1 LRTITLQTYI
11 CGVSY
16 DKLNKPI
23 EYLKGVGPQRG
34 DALKKHLEIFC
45 YQDLITYYPFRYVDR
60 SKFYKIKDIVP
71 DMPFVQIIGRLT
83 SIETIG
89 QKHTQR
95 LVAKFTD
102 GDETIDLV
110 WFKGVTWIKKSLA
123 IGPEYIVFGKPTEF
137 NQRVNIAHPEIEL
150 NTPAN
155 RTLNTALQPFY
166 NSSEALKT
174 RGLDTKGI
182 LKLQQTVLD
191 ELKGSIP
198 ENLPNDIVQKAK
210 LIGHDVALEA
220 IHFPPSADLLNKARY
235 RLKFE
240 ELFYNQL
247 KLLKAK
253 ANNKKYYEGFVFE
266 KVGEHFN
273 TFFKEYLPFELKRE
287 KKRVMKEIR
296 ADLGSRRQMNRL
308 LQGDVGSGKTLVAL
322 LSMLIAIDN
331 GYQACI
337 MAPTEILAGQHYQT
351 LKDMLKDMDLNI
363 ALLTGSTKKA
373 QRDIIHKSLE
383 DGSLHILIGTHALI
397 EDKVQFKNL
406 GIVVID
412 EQHRFG
418 VQQRARLWKKNDRP
432 PHILIMSATPIP
444 RTLAMTLYGDLDVSV
459 IDELPPG
466 RKAISTAHRFES
478 SRITVF
484 GFIREQIALGR
495 QIYIVYPLIEES
507 EKSDLKN
514 LYEGYDVICREFPQP
529 NYRVSIVHGKQKP
542 AEKDA
547 EMQRFVRGE
556 TQIMVATTVIEVGVN
571 VPNASVMIIENAERF
586 GLSQLHQLRGR
597 VGRGADQSYCI
608 LMTDYK
614 LSADAKVRLETMV
627 RTTDGFEISEV
638 DLKLR
643 GPGDMSGTRQSGSE
657 DFKLVNLVEDQKILA
672 YVRGLIIDLLE
683 KEEIDNNP
691 KYRMLNDYSAFC
703 QRSAGVWSRIS

>member
-1 LRTITLQTYI
+1 
-11 CGVSY
+11 VSY
-16 DKLNKPI
+16 DKLKKPI

-34 DALKKHLEIFC
+34 DALKKHLDIFC
-45 YQDLITYYPFRYVDR
+45 YHDLLTYYPFRYVDR
-60 SKFYKIKDIVP
+60 SKFYQIREITP
-71 DMPFVQIIGRLT
+71 DMPFVQMVGRLT
-83 SIETIG
+83 SIEVVG
-89 QKHTQR
+89 QKQTQR

-102 GDETIDLV
+102 GDEMIDLV
-110 WFKGVTWIKKSLA
+110 WFKGVTWMKKSLSV
-123 IGPEYIVFGKPTEF
+123 GPEYIVFGKPTEY

-155 RTLNTALQPFY
+155 RVLNTALQPVY
-166 NSSEALKT
+166 NSSEALKS

-182 LKLQQTVLD
+182 LKLQQTALE
-191 ELKGSIP
+191 ELKGAIP
-198 ENLPNDIVQKAK
+198 ENLPDSIIKKAA
-210 LIGHDVALEA
+210 LLSHDTALQA
-220 IHFPPSADLLNKARY
+220 IHFPPSVDMLNKAKN

-240 ELFYNQL
+240 ELFFNQL
-247 KLLKAK
+247 KLLKAQ
-253 ANNKKYYEGFVFE
+253 NYNKKHYQGFVFE

-273 TFFKEYLPFELKRE
+273 TFFKEYLPFELTGAQ
-287 KKRVMKEIR
+287 KRVMKEIR
-296 ADLGSRRQMNRL
+296 ADLGSGRQMNRL

-322 LSMLIAIDN
+322 LTMLIAIDN
-331 GYQACI
+331 GYQTCL
-337 MAPTEILAGQHYQT
+337 MAPTEILANQHFAT
-351 LKDMLKDMDLNI
+351 LQDMLKDMGLNV
-363 ALLTGSTKKA
+363 ALLTGSVKKA
-373 QRDIIHKSLE
+373 QRDVIHKMLE

-406 GIVVID
+406 GLVVID

-444 RTLAMTLYGDLDVSV
+444 RTLAMTLYGDLDVSI

-514 LYEGYDVICREFPQP
+514 LYEGYDVICREFPRP
-529 NYRVSIVHGKQKP
+529 DYHVSIVHGKQK
-542 AEKDA
+542 AVEKDA
-547 EMQRFVRGE
+547 EMQRFVRDE

-571 VPNASVMIIENAERF
+571 VPNASVMVIENAERF

-608 LMTDYK
+608 LMTGYK
-614 LSADAKVRLETMV
+614 LSTDGRVRIDTMV
-627 RTTDGFEISEV
+627 RTTDGFDIAEV

-643 GPGDMSGTRQSGSE
+643 GPGDMSGTRQSGTE
-657 DFKLVNLVEDQKILA
+657 DFKLVNLVEDQKILS
-672 YVRGLIIDLLE
+672 YVRAIIIELLE
-683 KEEIDNNP
+683 KEDLDANP
-691 KYRMLNDYSAFC
+691 AYKMLNDYAVFC
-703 QRSAGVWSRIS
+703 QRNTGVWSRIS

>member
-1 LRTITLQTYI
+1 M
-11 CGVSY
+11 SY
-16 DKLNKPI
+16 DKLKKPI

-45 YQDLITYYPFRYVDR
+45 YHDLLTYYPFRYVDR
-60 SKFYKIKDIVP
+60 SKFYKIREITP
-71 DMPFVQIIGRLT
+71 DMPYVQMIGRLT
-83 SIETIG
+83 SIEVVG
-89 QKHTQR
+89 QKKAQR

-102 GDETIDLV
+102 GDETMDLV
-110 WFKGVTWIKKSLA
+110 WFKGVTWMKKSLA

-137 NQRVNIAHPEIEL
+137 NQRINIAHPEIEL

-155 RTLNTALQPFY
+155 RTLNTAMQPVY
-166 NSSEALKT
+166 NSSEALKS

-182 LKLQQTVLD
+182 LKLQQTALE

-198 ENLPNDIVQKAK
+198 ENLPASVIQSARLVA
-210 LIGHDVALEA
+210 HDTALEA
-220 IHFPPSADLLNKARY
+220 IHFPPSLDLLEKAKH

-240 ELFYNQL
+240 ELFFNQL

-253 ANNKKYYEGFVFE
+253 SYNKKHYEGFVFE

-273 TFFKEYLPFELKRE
+273 TFFKEYLPFELTGAQ
-287 KKRVMKEIR
+287 KRVMKEIR

-322 LSMLIAIDN
+322 LTMLIAIDN
-331 GYQACI
+331 GYQTCL
-337 MAPTEILAGQHYQT
+337 MAPTEILAAQHFQT
-351 LKDMLKDMDLNI
+351 LQGMLKDMDINI

-373 QRDIIHKSLE
+373 NRDVIHNMLE

-406 GIVVID
+406 GMVVID

-478 SRITVF
+478 SRISVF

-514 LYEGYDVICREFPQP
+514 LYEGYDVICREFPKP
-529 NYRVSIVHGKQKP
+529 TYHVSIVHGKQKP

-547 EMQRFVRGE
+547 EMQRFVKGE

-614 LSADAKVRLETMV
+614 LSADARVRIDTMV
-627 RTTDGFEISEV
+627 RTTDGFEIAEV

-672 YVRGLIIDLLE
+672 YVRNMIIQLIE
-683 KEEIDNNP
+683 KEQIDTNP
-691 KYRMLNDYSAFC
+691 EYRMLNEYAAFC
-703 QRSAGVWSRIS
+703 SRSSRVWSRIS